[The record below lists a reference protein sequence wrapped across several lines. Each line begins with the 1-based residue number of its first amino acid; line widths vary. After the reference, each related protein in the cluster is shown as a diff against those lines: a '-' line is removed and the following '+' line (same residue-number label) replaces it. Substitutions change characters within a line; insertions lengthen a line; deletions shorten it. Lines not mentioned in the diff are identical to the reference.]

1 MAGVTLLS
9 AAAFAHVKF
18 DGDAGF
24 KPRNPATNIKDRNIG
39 KNGNLGKLIPPCGQ
53 TERTD
58 NPPVF
63 KPGQELEV
71 AWVAAIAHNGHFTL
85 RFSRANDENFE
96 EFILAEDIMER
107 GNQNNLK
114 YKHTVTFPDIECDTC
129 TLQLIQHMYRN
140 NGEFNGNYYSCY
152 DLVLK
157 DESGGSDTTP
167 PENVSNVVA
176 TEDSP
181 TEGYISVNWQNPAQD
196 FSKALII
203 QYEGAASGNG
213 PNSGTEYTAND
224 AIGSGVVV
232 YIGAVAETVIGSL
245 ARQTDY
251 SFVVYA
257 YDEALNYASGIGFSV
272 NLPALDTNDAPSVSL
287 MHEQESMNDTTT
299 ITQNG
304 GLVVVRASVTDPDN
318 GDQHSYDWSET
329 DAALVD
335 SDNDDNSFTFDPSGL
350 TPGDYSVKLVVTDDG
365 SPALSG
371 DAMVTFTVIASG
383 ENTAPT
389 VNLSA
394 QQMFQEK
401 TSVTT
406 NEGNVDIYAQVED
419 AEGDTL
425 TFDWSATDSELLDLD
440 PRDNHF
446 VFDPENV
453 ETGSYWVRLT
463 VTDNGT
469 PQKSTFTEIK
479 VTVKKP
485 GGGNI
490 NPAWLLVIFAV
501 LAIASRR
508 RLK

>member
-157 DESGGSDTTP
+157 DESGGGDTTP
-167 PENVSNVVA
+167 PENVTNVE
-176 TEDSP
+176 TLTDP
-181 TEGYISVNWQNPAQD
+181 PPYGYITLKWQNPLQD
-196 FSKALII
+196 FSKVLVL
-203 QYEGAASGNG
+203 QYAGSASGDG
-213 PNSGTEYTAND
+213 PTDGTEYAIND
-224 AIGSGVVV
+224 GIGGGKVV
-232 YIGAVAETVIGSL
+232 YLGSL
-245 ARQTDY
+245 SEAMIGGLASRTDY
-251 SFVVYA
+251 EFVIYA
-257 YDEALNYASGIGFSV
+257 YDEAINYSSGASVSV
-272 NLPALDTNDAPSVSL
+272 NLPEQDTNEAPIVSL
-287 MHEQESMNDTTT
+287 EHEQENMNDTTT
-299 ITQNG
+299 ITPEG
-304 GLVVVRASVTDPDN
+304 GLVVVQSSVIDPDN
-318 GDQHSYDWSET
+318 GDQHSYDWSQSDPGLADT
-329 DAALVD
+329 DN
-335 SDNDDNSFTFDPSGL
+335 SDTSFTFDPSGL
-350 TPGDYSVKLVVTDDG
+350 TPGDYSVKLVVTDNG
-365 SPALSG
+365 TPALSG
-371 DAMVTFTVIASG
+371 EAMVTFTVTAASG
-383 ENTAPT
+383 NTAPT

-425 TFDWSATDSELLDLD
+425 TFDWSATDSELFDLD